1 MLIRLQSVPSF
12 SYHCFVRLPLFLF
25 FHTLCD
31 CNTRTISERQRRS
44 IISPLLVF
52 DSCSPDIY
60 LLSEC
65 CSLAFPDSWVLSLR
79 LSEESSMSHT
89 RRDNW
94 HEHSITCF
102 CSHFLSIWG
111 SSVFLPSLVQSC
123 SLVVSSLDQ
132 WVIPCR
138 VSCFRFRLNNISSC
152 LSSICSPVL
161 LVFQERTF
169 VVTALDVSFFQRLS
183 RSHVKDSPWYVCL
196 LVFVSV
202 QAADSLESDV
212 SGTVF

>member
-12 SYHCFVRLPLFLF
+12 SYHCFVRLPLFMF
-25 FHTLCD
+25 FHKEYSLWLQHKDHIRKTKKIHHL
-31 CNTRTISERQRRS
+31 S
-44 IISPLLVF
+44 SPCLRFVF
-52 DSCSPDIY
+52 SWYIY

-161 LVFQERTF
+161 LVFRRE
-169 VVTALDVSFFQRLS
+169 LS
-183 RSHVKDSPWYVCL
+183 SL
-196 LVFVSV
+196 LH
-202 QAADSLESDV
+202 
-212 SGTVF
+212 